1 MYLFIGLGNPGKKYS
16 KNRHNIGF
24 MVVDAISKE
33 NCFPIFSKKNNSY
46 VSFKNINGEKLILL
60 KPDTFMNNSGL
71 SALNLK
77 SFYNIDNENIYVFH
91 DEIDLVPSKI
101 KIKKGG
107 GHNGHN
113 GLKSID
119 SYIGKDYHRIKI
131 GVGRPKIMIKEKK
144 DELISK
150 WVLSDF
156 QKIDEEKWLKKIL
169 QTISQNF
176 EDLKEKNFEKF
187 LLNF

>member
-1 MYLFIGLGNPGKKYS
+1 MADTENQIPTN
-16 KNRHNIGF
+16 
-24 MVVDAISKE
+24 VDAPVES
-33 NCFPIFSKKNNSY
+33 
-46 VSFKNINGEKLILL
+46 
-60 KPDTFMNNSGL
+60 T
-71 SALNLK
+71 K
-77 SFYNIDNENIYVFH
+77 S
-91 DEIDLVPSKI
+91 
-101 KIKKGG
+101 KKGG

-131 GVGRPKIMIKEKK
+131 GVGRHKIMIKEKK

-169 QTISQNF
+169 KTISQNF
-176 EDLKEKNFEKF
+176 SKF
-187 LLNF
+187 FSFKSSKF